1 MNDRQATTQGSGVTL
16 GDIYYVLFRH
26 KWKIIL
32 CSAAGMLAAV
42 ALYLVKPHPYQSEAK
57 LFIRYVLEA
66 KSLSPDGEDS
76 RVRSTD
82 PGGANIINSE
92 IEILTSLDLAQ
103 QVVDTIGPEK
113 ILAKAGG
120 GRDRIKAAALV
131 QGNLIVEVPT
141 RSSVI
146 RIVFQHPDPE
156 VVQPVLSRLIDSYLK
171 KHAEVHGAAGV
182 SDDFLTQETD
192 QLRSRLAQTEQ
203 ELRKA
208 RNKAGVIS
216 LDDTKKAYTE
226 QISKIR
232 EALFDAEADLA
243 ERQAALK
250 GIAGLLP
257 GSSETPTVIPEL
269 PAGEVDKYKSIYARL
284 DLLRKR
290 EQELLTQFTEQSTR
304 VTEVRE
310 QIAEAEVIK
319 HEMEK
324 GHPQLARI
332 SIFTPK
338 PTDQRAGSS
347 VDLSTEAART
357 MALESRIKVL
367 NSQLDQIRTEAA
379 SVDEMEASILE
390 LQRKKQLEEANYRY
404 FSASLEQ
411 ARIDAALGAGRVTN
425 IGRIQEPSPPSKA
438 PSKSLKMVA
447 TVAIGGVLCGLA
459 WAFLIELYLD
469 RSVKRPTEFETKLG
483 LPLFLSIPDISR
495 NGYRRLA
502 HAAKPEPM
510 LLKNGEGDAPPVAKN
525 GTSEENG
532 RHQLETWSHHHSLRP
547 FYEALRDRLIV
558 YFEVRNLTHKPKL
571 IAVTGLGKGSG
582 VSTTAAG
589 LAACLSETGDGN
601 VLLVDMNLERGA
613 ACQFYKGKPVCGL
626 DEALYTKDEALVQD
640 KLYVVVEGSNGDKL
654 PRALPKRFSQLVPK
668 LKASDY
674 DYIIF
679 DMPPI
684 SQTSVTPRLAG
695 FMDMVLLVIESE
707 KTNRDIVQQAH
718 ALLGESKANVC
729 AVLNKTRTYV
739 PQRLHQ
745 EFLSDA

>member
-1 MNDRQATTQGSGVTL
+1 
-16 GDIYYVLFRH
+16 
-26 KWKIIL
+26 
-32 CSAAGMLAAV
+32 
-42 ALYLVKPHPYQSEAK
+42 
-57 LFIRYVLEA
+57 
-66 KSLSPDGEDS
+66 
-76 RVRSTD
+76 
-82 PGGANIINSE
+82 
-92 IEILTSLDLAQ
+92 
-103 QVVDTIGPEK
+103 
-113 ILAKAGG
+113 
-120 GRDRIKAAALV
+120 
-131 QGNLIVEVPT
+131 
-141 RSSVI
+141 
-146 RIVFQHPDPE
+146 
-156 VVQPVLSRLIDSYLK
+156 
-171 KHAEVHGAAGV
+171 
-182 SDDFLTQETD
+182 
-192 QLRSRLAQTEQ
+192 
-203 ELRKA
+203 
-208 RNKAGVIS
+208 
-216 LDDTKKAYTE
+216 
-226 QISKIR
+226 
-232 EALFDAEADLA
+232 
-243 ERQAALK
+243 
-250 GIAGLLP
+250 
-257 GSSETPTVIPEL
+257 
-269 PAGEVDKYKSIYARL
+269 
-284 DLLRKR
+284 
-290 EQELLTQFTEQSTR
+290 
-304 VTEVRE
+304 
-310 QIAEAEVIK
+310 
-319 HEMEK
+319 
-324 GHPQLARI
+324 
-332 SIFTPK
+332 
-338 PTDQRAGSS
+338 
-347 VDLSTEAART
+347 

-425 IGRIQEPSPPSKA
+425 IGRIQEPSPPVRDL
-438 PSKSLKMVA
+438 SKSLKMVA

-483 LPLFLSIPDISR
+483 LPLFLSIPDVSR
-495 NGYRRLA
+495 NGYGYRRLA
-502 HAAKPEPM
+502 HAAKPEPL

-525 GTSEENG
+525 ATSEENG
-532 RHQLETWSHHHSLRP
+532 RHQLETWSHHHPLRP
-547 FYEALRDRLIV
+547 FYEALRDRLVV